1 MKERLDILLVE
12 RRLVESRVKAQW
24 LIKKGYVIVNERSI
38 VKPGKRIENN
48 SSIRLTR
55 KFPYVGR
62 GGLKLEAALNSFSI
76 VVRGK
81 ICADIGA
88 SVGGFTD
95 CLLQYGAAKVYVVDT
110 AKEVLHPSLKC
121 KDENIVELL
130 GVDARKL
137 KTLPTKVDIVTVDIT
152 FSSLKSV
159 LPNIKNYLKKDGDI
173 IVLVKPLFETNFH
186 KETSFKIISDLG
198 ILKKILGD
206 LIEWNSKNSFFPIGL
221 MVSPLLGKG
230 GSIEFLIHLRID
242 KEYNFDFEDT
252 IEKVFRDVKEITS
265 KEKDSF

>member
-24 LIKKGYVIVNERSI
+24 LIKNGYVIVNENSI
-38 VKPGKRIENN
+38 IKPGKRIDNS

-76 VVRGK
+76 VVNGK

-95 CLLQYGAAKVYVVDT
+95 CLLQNGAVKVYVVDT
-110 AKEVLHPSLKC
+110 AKGLLHPSLKC
-121 KDENIVELL
+121 KEENIVELL

-137 KTLPTKVDIVTVDIT
+137 KELPTKVDIVTVDLT

-159 LPNIKNYLKKDGDI
+159 LPNIKNYLKNDGDI
-173 IVLVKPLFETNFH
+173 IVLVKPLFETNFL
-186 KETSFKIISDLG
+186 KETSFKIISDLE
-198 ILKKILGD
+198 ILKRILVD
-206 LIEWNSKNSFFPIGL
+206 LIEWTVKNSFFPIGII
-221 MVSPLLGKG
+221 VSPILGKG

-242 KEYNFDFEDT
+242 KDFNFNFEDI
-252 IEKVFRDVKEITS
+252 IEKVFSDLKEITS
-265 KEKDSF
+265 K

>member
-24 LIKKGYVIVNERSI
+24 LIKKGYVIVNERNI
-38 VKPGKRIENN
+38 IKPSKRIENN
-48 SSIRLTR
+48 SYIRLTR

-62 GGLKLEAALNSFSI
+62 GGLKLEAALNNFSI
-76 VVRGK
+76 AVGGK

-95 CLLQYGAAKVYVVDT
+95 CLLQNGAAKVYVVDT
-110 AKEVLHPSLKC
+110 AKDLLHPSLKC
-121 KDENIVELL
+121 KDEKIVEFL

-137 KTLPTKVDIVTVDIT
+137 NSLPTKVDIVTVDIT

-159 LPNIKNYLKKDGDI
+159 LPNIKNYLEKDGDI
-173 IVLVKPLFETNFH
+173 IVLVKPVFESNFQNE
-186 KETSFKIISDLG
+186 KSFKIIRNIDVLKR
-198 ILKKILGD
+198 ILWD
-206 LIEWNSKNSFFPIGL
+206 LIEWNINNSFFPKGL

-230 GSIEFLIHLRID
+230 GSIEFLIHIRID
-242 KEYNFDFEDT
+242 KEYLTNFEELLNAAFKDV
-252 IEKVFRDVKEITS
+252 EKLKF
-265 KEKDSF
+265 